1 MKRLILLVVSLSV
14 IIPAL
19 AQRAHITLKGD
30 DVSGMAYVQGY
41 ECDDKCEFVLKD
53 SCRVERGRSTL
64 NFDMRED
71 TFVNLLIITDTRRYL
86 QQVVMGPGDTLEL
99 HLGDRI
105 ETREDRRRFREQ
117 YAKHNNMKDSILRR
131 YNVLNDRLYS
141 ERSRSKMYR
150 QLQDSIAAVE
160 RFYYDE
166 FPYLILADSELT
178 QSAYIVHSAIA
189 IRSLARATPRELD
202 SLRTTYAERLPHAKC
217 FTAVGEEITERSRRD
232 SQRFQQ
238 LLNTK

>member
-1 MKRLILLVVSLSV
+1 MKRVTLLVLSFSL
-14 IIPAL
+14 IIPTF

-41 ECDDKCEFVLKD
+41 ESDKMCEFVFKD
-53 SCRVERGRSTL
+53 SCSLEHGRGEL
-64 NFDMRED
+64 YFDMGED

-86 QQVVMGPGDTLEL
+86 QQVVIGPGDTIEL

-131 YNVLNDRLYS
+131 YNALNDRLYS

-178 QSAYIVHSAIA
+178 RSAYIVHSAIA

-217 FTAVGEEITERSRRD
+217 LTAVGDKITERSERD
-232 SQRFQQ
+232 SKRFHQ

>member
-1 MKRLILLVVSLSV
+1 MKRVTLLVLSFAL
-14 IIPAL
+14 IIPTF

-30 DVSGMAYVQGY
+30 DVSGMAYVQGF
-41 ECDDKCEFVLKD
+41 ESDKMCEFVFKD
-53 SCRVERGRSTL
+53 SCSLEHGRGEL
-64 NFDMRED
+64 YFDMRED

-86 QQVVMGPGDTLEL
+86 QQVVMGPDDTIEL
-99 HLGDRI
+99 HLGEKI
-105 ETREDRRRFREQ
+105 EIREDRRRFREQ

-131 YNVLNDRLYS
+131 YNALNDRLYS
-141 ERSRSKMYR
+141 ERSRSKRYR

-166 FPYLILADSELT
+166 LPYLILADTAMT

-202 SLRTTYAERLPHAKC
+202 SLRTTYAQRLPHAKC
-217 FTAVGEEITERSRRD
+217 FTAVGEEITERSERD
-232 SQRFQQ
+232 SKRFHQ

>member
-1 MKRLILLVVSLSV
+1 MKRVTLLVLSFAL
-14 IIPAL
+14 IIPTF

-41 ECDDKCEFVLKD
+41 ESDKMCEFVFKD
-53 SCRVERGRSTL
+53 SCRLEHGRGEL
-64 NFDMRED
+64 YFDMGED

-86 QQVVMGPGDTLEL
+86 QQVVMGPDDTIEL
-99 HLGDRI
+99 HLGEKI
-105 ETREDRRRFREQ
+105 EIREDRRRFREQ
-117 YAKHNNMKDSILRR
+117 YAKFDRMKDSIKRR
-131 YNVLNDRLYS
+131 YNALNDRLYS
-141 ERSRSKMYR
+141 ERSRSKRYR

-160 RFYYDE
+160 RFYYNE
-166 FPYLILADSELT
+166 FPYLILADT
-178 QSAYIVHSAIA
+178 AMTRSAYIVHSAIA

-217 FTAVGEEITERSRRD
+217 FTAVGEKFTERSKRD

-238 LLNTK
+238 LLNSK

>member
-19 AQRAHITLKGD
+19 AQRAHIILYCDEG
-30 DVSGMAYVQGY
+30 SGMAYVQGF

-71 TFVNLLIITDTRRYL
+71 TFVNLLIISDTRRYL
-86 QQVVMGPGDTLEL
+86 QQVVIGPGDTIEL

-131 YNVLNDRLYS
+131 YNALNDRLYS

-178 QSAYIVHSAIA
+178 RSAYIVHSAIA

-217 FTAVGEEITERSRRD
+217 LTAVGDKITERSERD
-232 SQRFQQ
+232 SKRFHQ

>member
-1 MKRLILLVVSLSV
+1 M
-14 IIPAL
+14 P
-19 AQRAHITLKGD
+19 
-30 DVSGMAYVQGY
+30 
-41 ECDDKCEFVLKD
+41 EPWP
-53 SCRVERGRSTL
+53 
-64 NFDMRED
+64 
-71 TFVNLLIITDTRRYL
+71 
-86 QQVVMGPGDTLEL
+86 PGDTLEL
-99 HLGDRI
+99 HIGDRI

-131 YNVLNDRLYS
+131 YSALNDRLYS
-141 ERSRSKMYR
+141 ERSRSKRYR

-160 RFYYDE
+160 RFYYNE
-166 FPYLILADSELT
+166 FPYLILADTAMT

-217 FTAVGEEITERSRRD
+217 FTAVGEEITERSKRD

-238 LLNTK
+238 LLNSK

>member
-19 AQRAHITLKGD
+19 AQRAHIILYCDEG
-30 DVSGMAYVQGY
+30 SGMAYVQGF

-86 QQVVMGPGDTLEL
+86 QQVVIGPGDTIEL

-131 YNVLNDRLYS
+131 YNALDNRLYS
-141 ERSRSKMYR
+141 ERVGSKRYK

-166 FPYLILADSELT
+166 FPYLILADTAMT

-217 FTAVGEEITERSRRD
+217 LTAVGDKITERSERD
-232 SQRFQQ
+232 SKRFHQ

>member
-1 MKRLILLVVSLSV
+1 MKRVTLLVLSFSL
-14 IIPAL
+14 IIPTF

-41 ECDDKCEFVLKD
+41 ESDKMCEFVFKD
-53 SCRVERGRSTL
+53 SCSLEHGRGEL
-64 NFDMRED
+64 YFDMGED

-86 QQVVMGPGDTLEL
+86 QQVVIGPGDTLEL

-131 YNVLNDRLYS
+131 YNALNDRLYS
-141 ERSRSKMYR
+141 ERSRSKRYR

-166 FPYLILADSELT
+166 FPYLILADTAMT

-202 SLRTTYAERLPHAKC
+202 SLRTKYAERLPHAKC
-217 FTAVGEEITERSRRD
+217 FTAVGEEITERSERD
-232 SQRFQQ
+232 SKRFHQ

>member
-1 MKRLILLVVSLSV
+1 MKRLTLFVMSLSV

-41 ECDDKCEFVLKD
+41 ESDKMCEFVFKD
-53 SCRVERGRSTL
+53 SCSLEHGRGEL
-64 NFDMRED
+64 YFDMRED

-86 QQVVMGPGDTLEL
+86 QQVVMGPDDTIEL
-99 HLGDRI
+99 HLGEKI
-105 ETREDRRRFREQ
+105 EIREDRRRFREQ
-117 YAKHNNMKDSILRR
+117 YAKHNSMKDSILRR
-131 YNVLNDRLYS
+131 YNALNDRLYS
-141 ERSRSKMYR
+141 ERSRSKRYR

-166 FPYLILADSELT
+166 FPYLILADTAMT

-217 FTAVGEEITERSRRD
+217 FTAVGEEITERSKRD

>member
-19 AQRAHITLKGD
+19 AQRAHIILYCDEG
-30 DVSGMAYVQGY
+30 SGMAYVQGY

-86 QQVVMGPGDTLEL
+86 QQVVIGPDDTIEL
-99 HLGDRI
+99 HLGERI
-105 ETREDRRRFREQ
+105 EIREDRRRFREQ
-117 YAKHNNMKDSILRR
+117 YAKFDRMKDSIKRR
-131 YNVLNDRLYS
+131 YNALDNRLCS
-141 ERSRSKMYR
+141 ERVGSKRYK
-150 QLQDSIAAVE
+150 QLKDSIAILE
-160 RFYYDE
+160 SFYYNE
-166 FPYLILADSELT
+166 FPYTIFADSELT

-202 SLRTTYAERLPHAKC
+202 SLRTTYAQRLPHAKC
-217 FTAVGEEITERSRRD
+217 LTAVGDKITERSERD
-232 SQRFQQ
+232 SKRFHQ

>member
-1 MKRLILLVVSLSV
+1 MKRVTLLVLSFAL
-14 IIPAL
+14 IIPTF

-53 SCRVERGRSTL
+53 SCSLEHGRGEL
-64 NFDMRED
+64 HFDMGED

-86 QQVVMGPGDTLEL
+86 QQVVIGPSDTIELSIGD
-99 HLGDRI
+99 GI
-105 ETREDRRRFREQ
+105 EISEDRRRFREQ
-117 YAKHNNMKDSILRR
+117 YAMFDRMKDSIKRR
-131 YNVLNDRLYS
+131 YNTLYDRLCS
-141 ERSRSKMYR
+141 ERVGSKRYK
-150 QLQDSIAAVE
+150 QLKDSIAILE
-160 RFYYDE
+160 SYYYNE
-166 FPYLILADSELT
+166 FPYTIFANSELT

-202 SLRTTYAERLPHAKC
+202 SLRTAYAQRLPHAKC
-217 FTAVGEEITERSRRD
+217 LTAVGDKITERSERD
-232 SQRFQQ
+232 SKRFHQ

>member
-86 QQVVMGPGDTLEL
+86 QQVVMGPDDTIEL
-99 HLGDRI
+99 HLGEKI
-105 ETREDRRRFREQ
+105 EIREDRRRFREQ

-131 YNVLNDRLYS
+131 YNALNNRLYS
-141 ERSRSKMYR
+141 ERSRSKRYR

-166 FPYLILADSELT
+166 FPYLILADTAMT

-202 SLRTTYAERLPHAKC
+202 SLRTTYAQRLPHAKC
-217 FTAVGEEITERSRRD
+217 LTAVGDKITERSERD
-232 SQRFQQ
+232 SKRFHQ

>member
-1 MKRLILLVVSLSV
+1 MKRVTLLVLSFAL
-14 IIPAL
+14 IIPTF

-41 ECDDKCEFVLKD
+41 ESDKMCEFVFKD
-53 SCRVERGRSTL
+53 SCSLEHGRGEL
-64 NFDMRED
+64 YFDMGED

-86 QQVVMGPGDTLEL
+86 QQVVIGPGDTLEL
-99 HLGDRI
+99 YIGDRI

-131 YNVLNDRLYS
+131 YNALNDRLYS
-141 ERSRSKMYR
+141 ERSRSKRYR

-160 RFYYDE
+160 RFYYNE
-166 FPYLILADSELT
+166 FPYLILADTAMT

-217 FTAVGEEITERSRRD
+217 FTAVGEEITERSKRD

-238 LLNTK
+238 LLNSK

>member
-1 MKRLILLVVSLSV
+1 MKRVNLLVLSFAL
-14 IIPAL
+14 IIPTF

-86 QQVVMGPGDTLEL
+86 QQVVIGPGDTLEL

-217 FTAVGEEITERSRRD
+217 FTAVGEEITERSERD
-232 SQRFQQ
+232 SKRFHQ

>member
-1 MKRLILLVVSLSV
+1 MKRVNLLVLSFAL
-14 IIPAL
+14 IIPTF
-19 AQRAHITLKGD
+19 AQRAHIILYCDEG
-30 DVSGMAYVQGY
+30 SGMAYVQGY

-86 QQVVMGPGDTLEL
+86 QQVVIGPGDTLEL

-131 YNVLNDRLYS
+131 YNALNDRLYS

-202 SLRTTYAERLPHAKC
+202 SLRTTYAQRLPHAKC
-217 FTAVGEEITERSRRD
+217 LTAVGDKITERSERD
-232 SQRFQQ
+232 SKRFHQ

>member
-1 MKRLILLVVSLSV
+1 MKRVTLLVLSFAL
-14 IIPAL
+14 IIPTF

-41 ECDDKCEFVLKD
+41 ESDKMCEFVFKD
-53 SCRVERGRSTL
+53 SCSLEHGRGEL
-64 NFDMRED
+64 YFDMGED

-86 QQVVMGPGDTLEL
+86 QQVVIGPGDTLEL
-99 HLGDRI
+99 HIGDRI

-131 YNVLNDRLYS
+131 YNDLNDRLYS
-141 ERSRSKMYR
+141 ERSRSKRYR

-160 RFYYDE
+160 RFYHNE
-166 FPYLILADSELT
+166 FPYLILADTAMT

-217 FTAVGEEITERSRRD
+217 FTAVGEKITERSKRD

-238 LLNTK
+238 LLNSK

>member
-19 AQRAHITLKGD
+19 AQRAHIILYCDEG
-30 DVSGMAYVQGY
+30 SGMAYVQGF

-131 YNVLNDRLYS
+131 YNALNDRLYS

-178 QSAYIVHSAIA
+178 RSAYIVHSAIA

-217 FTAVGEEITERSRRD
+217 LTAVGDKITERSERD
-232 SQRFQQ
+232 SKRFHQ

>member
-1 MKRLILLVVSLSV
+1 MKRVNLLVLSFAL
-14 IIPAL
+14 IIPTF

-86 QQVVMGPGDTLEL
+86 QQVVIGPGDTLEL

-131 YNVLNDRLYS
+131 YNALNDRLYS

-166 FPYLILADSELT
+166 FPYLILADTAMT

-202 SLRTTYAERLPHAKC
+202 SLRTAYAERLPHAKC
-217 FTAVGEEITERSRRD
+217 FTAVGEEITERSKRD

-238 LLNTK
+238 LLNSK

>member
-1 MKRLILLVVSLSV
+1 MKRVNLLVLSFAL
-14 IIPAL
+14 IIPTF

-53 SCRVERGRSTL
+53 SCSLEHGRGEL
-64 NFDMRED
+64 HFDMGED

-86 QQVVMGPGDTLEL
+86 QQVVIGPSDTLEL

-117 YAKHNNMKDSILRR
+117 YAKHNNMKDRILRR
-131 YNVLNDRLYS
+131 YNALNDRLYS

-166 FPYLILADSELT
+166 FPYLILADTAMT

-217 FTAVGEEITERSRRD
+217 FTAVGEEITERSERD
-232 SQRFQQ
+232 SKRFHQ

>member
-1 MKRLILLVVSLSV
+1 MKRVTLLVLSFAL
-14 IIPAL
+14 IIPTF

-53 SCRVERGRSTL
+53 SCSLERGRSTL

-86 QQVVMGPGDTLEL
+86 QQVVIGPGDTLEL

-166 FPYLILADSELT
+166 FPYLILADTAMT

>member
-19 AQRAHITLKGD
+19 AQRAHIILYCDEG
-30 DVSGMAYVQGY
+30 SGMAYVQGF

-86 QQVVMGPGDTLEL
+86 QQVVIGPGDTIEL

-131 YNVLNDRLYS
+131 YNALNDRLYS

-178 QSAYIVHSAIA
+178 RSAYIVHSAIA

-217 FTAVGEEITERSRRD
+217 LTAVGDKITERSETSHGTFTRP
-232 SQRFQQ
+232 
-238 LLNTK
+238 

>member
-1 MKRLILLVVSLSV
+1 MKRVTLLVLSFAL
-14 IIPAL
+14 IIPTF

-30 DVSGMAYVQGY
+30 DVSGMAYVQGF

-86 QQVVMGPGDTLEL
+86 QQVVIGPGDTLEL

-131 YNVLNDRLYS
+131 YNALDNRLYS
-141 ERSRSKMYR
+141 ERVGSKRYK

-166 FPYLILADSELT
+166 FPYLILADTAMT

-217 FTAVGEEITERSRRD
+217 FTAVGEEITERSKRD

-238 LLNTK
+238 LLNSK

>member
-1 MKRLILLVVSLSV
+1 MKRVTLLVLSFAL
-14 IIPAL
+14 IIPTF

-30 DVSGMAYVQGY
+30 DISGMAYVQGY
-41 ECDDKCEFVLKD
+41 ESDKMCEFVFKD
-53 SCRVERGRSTL
+53 SCSLEHGRGEL
-64 NFDMRED
+64 YFDMGED

-86 QQVVMGPGDTLEL
+86 QQVVMGPDDSIEL
-99 HLGDRI
+99 HLGEKI
-105 ETREDRRRFREQ
+105 EIREDRRRFREQ

-131 YNVLNDRLYS
+131 YNDLNDRLYS
-141 ERSRSKMYR
+141 ERSRSKRYR

-160 RFYYDE
+160 RFYYNE
-166 FPYLILADSELT
+166 FPYLILADTAMT

-202 SLRTTYAERLPHAKC
+202 SLRTTYAQRLPHAKC
-217 FTAVGEEITERSRRD
+217 LTAVGDKITERSERD
-232 SQRFQQ
+232 SKRFHQ

>member
-1 MKRLILLVVSLSV
+1 MKRLTLLVISLSFT
-14 IIPAL
+14 IPAL

-41 ECDDKCEFVLKD
+41 ESDKMCEFVFKD
-53 SCRVERGRSTL
+53 SCSLEHGRGEL
-64 NFDMRED
+64 YFDMRED
-71 TFVNLLIITDTRRYL
+71 TFVNLLILTDKERHL
-86 QQVVMGPGDTLEL
+86 EQVVIGPGDTLEL
-99 HLGDRI
+99 YIGDRI

-131 YNVLNDRLYS
+131 YNALNDRLYS
-141 ERSRSKMYR
+141 ERSRSKRYR

-160 RFYYDE
+160 RFYYNE
-166 FPYLILADSELT
+166 FPYLILADTAMT
-178 QSAYIVHSAIA
+178 QSSYIVHSAIA

-217 FTAVGEEITERSRRD
+217 FTAVGEKFTERSKRD

-238 LLNTK
+238 LLNSK

>member
-1 MKRLILLVVSLSV
+1 MKRVTLLVLSFAL
-14 IIPAL
+14 IIPTF

-30 DVSGMAYVQGY
+30 DISGMAYVQGY
-41 ECDDKCEFVLKD
+41 ESDKMCEFVFKD
-53 SCRVERGRSTL
+53 SCSLEHDRGEL
-64 NFDMRED
+64 YFDMGED
-71 TFVNLLIITDTRRYL
+71 TFVNLLIITDSRRYL
-86 QQVVMGPGDTLEL
+86 QQVVIGPGDTLEL
-99 HLGDRI
+99 HIGDRI

-131 YNVLNDRLYS
+131 YNDLNDRLYS
-141 ERSRSKMYR
+141 ERSRSKRYR

-160 RFYYDE
+160 RFYHNE
-166 FPYLILADSELT
+166 FPYLILADTVMT

-202 SLRTTYAERLPHAKC
+202 SLRTTYAQRLPHAKC
-217 FTAVGEEITERSRRD
+217 LTAVGDKITERSERD
-232 SQRFQQ
+232 SKRFHQ

>member
-19 AQRAHITLKGD
+19 AQRAHIILYCDEG
-30 DVSGMAYVQGY
+30 SGMAYVQGF

-86 QQVVMGPGDTLEL
+86 QQVVIGPGDTIEL

-131 YNVLNDRLYS
+131 YNALNDRLYS

-178 QSAYIVHSAIA
+178 RSAYIVHSAIA

-217 FTAVGEEITERSRRD
+217 LTAVGDTITERSERD
-232 SQRFQQ
+232 SKRFHQ

>member
-1 MKRLILLVVSLSV
+1 MKRVTLLVLSFAL
-14 IIPAL
+14 IIPTF

-86 QQVVMGPGDTLEL
+86 QQVVIGPGDTLEL

-131 YNVLNDRLYS
+131 YNALDNRLYS
-141 ERSRSKMYR
+141 ERVGSKRYK

-166 FPYLILADSELT
+166 FPYLILADTAMT

-217 FTAVGEEITERSRRD
+217 FTAVGEEITERSKRD

-238 LLNTK
+238 LLNSK

>member
-1 MKRLILLVVSLSV
+1 MKRVNLLVLSFAL
-14 IIPAL
+14 IIPTF

-53 SCRVERGRSTL
+53 SCRVEHGRNTL

-71 TFVNLLIITDTRRYL
+71 TFVNLLILTDRDRHL
-86 QQVVMGPGDTLEL
+86 EQVVIGPGDTLEL

-131 YNVLNDRLYS
+131 YNDLNDRLYS
-141 ERSRSKMYR
+141 ERSRSKRYR

-166 FPYLILADSELT
+166 FPYLILADTAMT

-202 SLRTTYAERLPHAKC
+202 SLRTKYAERLPHAKC
-217 FTAVGEEITERSRRD
+217 FTAVGEEITERSKRD

-238 LLNTK
+238 LLNSK

>member
-1 MKRLILLVVSLSV
+1 MKRVNLLVLSFAL
-14 IIPAL
+14 IIPTF

-53 SCRVERGRSTL
+53 SCRVERGRGEL
-64 NFDMRED
+64 YFDMGED

-86 QQVVMGPGDTLEL
+86 QQVVIGPGDTLEL

-117 YAKHNNMKDSILRR
+117 YAKHNNMKDIILRR
-131 YNVLNDRLYS
+131 YNALNDRLYS

-202 SLRTTYAERLPHAKC
+202 SLRTAYAQRLPHAKC
-217 FTAVGEEITERSRRD
+217 LTAVGDKITERSERD
-232 SQRFQQ
+232 SKRFQQ
-238 LLNTK
+238 LLNSK

>member
-1 MKRLILLVVSLSV
+1 MKRVTLLVLSFAL
-14 IIPAL
+14 IIPTF

-86 QQVVMGPGDTLEL
+86 QQVVIGPGDTLEL

-217 FTAVGEEITERSRRD
+217 FTAVGEEITERSERD
-232 SQRFQQ
+232 SKRFHQ

>member
-1 MKRLILLVVSLSV
+1 MKRVTLLVLSFAL
-14 IIPAL
+14 IIPTF

-86 QQVVMGPGDTLEL
+86 QQVVIGPGDTLEL

>member
-19 AQRAHITLKGD
+19 AQRAHIILYCDEG
-30 DVSGMAYVQGY
+30 SGMAYVQGF

-86 QQVVMGPGDTLEL
+86 QQVVIGPGDTIEL

-131 YNVLNDRLYS
+131 YNALNDRLYS

-178 QSAYIVHSAIA
+178 RSAYIVHSAIA

-217 FTAVGEEITERSRRD
+217 LTAVGDKITERSERD
-232 SQRFQQ
+232 SKRFHQ

>member
-1 MKRLILLVVSLSV
+1 MKRLTLLVISLSFT
-14 IIPAL
+14 IPAL

-41 ECDDKCEFVLKD
+41 ESDKMCEFVFKD
-53 SCRVERGRSTL
+53 SCSLEHGRGEL
-64 NFDMRED
+64 YFDMGED

-86 QQVVMGPGDTLEL
+86 QQVVIGPGDTLAL

-105 ETREDRRRFREQ
+105 ETREDRRRLREQ

-131 YNVLNDRLYS
+131 YNALNDRLYS
-141 ERSRSKMYR
+141 ERSRSKWYR

-160 RFYYDE
+160 RFYYNE
-166 FPYLILADSELT
+166 FPYLILADTAMT

-217 FTAVGEEITERSRRD
+217 FTAVGEKITERSKRD

-238 LLNTK
+238 LLNSK

>member
-1 MKRLILLVVSLSV
+1 MKRLSLLIISLSV

-41 ECDDKCEFVLKD
+41 ESDKMCEFVFKD
-53 SCRVERGRSTL
+53 SCSLEHGRGEL
-64 NFDMRED
+64 YFDMGED

-86 QQVVMGPGDTLEL
+86 QQVVIGPGDTLEL
-99 HLGDRI
+99 YIGDRI

-131 YNVLNDRLYS
+131 YNALNDRLYS
-141 ERSRSKMYR
+141 ERSRSKRYR

-160 RFYYDE
+160 RFYYNE
-166 FPYLILADSELT
+166 FPYLILADTAMT

-217 FTAVGEEITERSRRD
+217 YTAVGEEITERSKRD

-238 LLNTK
+238 LLNSK